1 MTSPNNEVNEKF
13 LFQDNYKLLFDN
25 TPISIVL
32 IDFDGKIVE
41 VNSATLNLFGSKRE
55 NLIDLKFTDLYA
67 VPENEMPRMKKIF
80 THLFSGGIFGPE
92 DIQIH
97 NQDKKLIWVNV
108 IASKIELDKISYI
121 QVLTQDI
128 SQRKILEREVNE
140 SEKRYR
146 GLYESSPNSLTVTNS
161 KGVIL
166 NVNSATEKIFGYT
179 KREVIGKKFTDLG
192 IYSPE
197 QFEIFKNNY
206 KETLAGKKIEPQ
218 DIKIKRKNGTF
229 AWINVQNSLK
239 KINGEILV
247 EGIAQDITDR
257 KSAEKKLRE
266 SEERYRNLAD
276 SLPEVIFEINLSFT
290 LTYTNSIA
298 SKVFGYTSQEF
309 KEGRTIFDFV
319 PLEDKESLLKQTKQI
334 FRGEYLKPL
343 QTRLRRKD
351 GTFFFAHIHASR
363 IFKDKSVSGVRCI
376 IHDITDLKNT
386 QKKIK
391 ESEEKYRLLSENAN
405 DLITVVDNDLKIDY
419 INEKAHKRLMGYS
432 SADFIGKT
440 ALDFVHPEDRKLIIK
455 AFNEGDGSIEVR
467 IKKKNGRYVWME
479 SSGKFYK
486 NPDGKNYVLTISRD
500 ISERKEA
507 AQKLIESEKKYKEL
521 ANSLPEVIFEIDL
534 KFKLVYTNAIASKI
548 FGYSHEEFKKGLN
561 VFDFI
566 LEGDRD
572 EVIRNLSLIF
582 RGKTVDPLIMQLKKK
597 DGTIFYGSLNATP
610 IYKGTTI
617 IGMRSIIHD
626 VTEMVK
632 AEERIKESEEQFRT
646 ISEQSLMGISIIQEE
661 SVKYVNKTLA
671 HILGYSLEEMLNW
684 GQGEFFKTIHPEDKK
699 KVIEFA
705 TKIENQDDAVVQYY
719 EARGIHRD
727 GNTIWLEVYN
737 KQIKFQNKPA
747 FLVSYIDIT
756 ERKKAKE
763 ELRQSEEKY
772 RFLFEKSP
780 VSILL
785 INTKGKIV
793 DCNPALEKLIEYDR
807 TELIGHKFSNLSFIL
822 PKYLPQLLKRLKQI
836 SDGENIPSIHIQLI
850 KKDGS
855 LIWVNYESSLVKM
868 GEKRYIMVMGHDIS
882 DTKELE
888 IKLMQLNEMRKEFID
903 RASHELKTPITTVYG
918 AYQLLDLL
926 HKDKFNPEQLE
937 LLEMAS
943 IGTKRIKKL
952 VDDLLDVSLLESKT
966 FKVNKSRT
974 DLSNIII
981 NCIKEMK
988 YFSNKRNHEIDIDI
1002 LPELNMNIDE
1012 SRIELV
1018 FTNLISNAIKY
1029 TPSNGKIQ
1037 IKMQSDGKFAQVK
1050 ISDSGVGLSS
1060 EEIKALFKKFSTI
1073 ESSLKK
1079 DLDMDL
1085 GSTGLGLFLSKE
1097 IINLHGGEIW
1107 AESEGKG
1114 KGSTFIVKIP
1124 IGS

>member
-1 MTSPNNEVNEKF
+1 LTDPNNRISEIIAH
-13 LFQDNYKLLFDN
+13 QDNYNLLLDN
-25 TPISIVL
+25 IPISIVL
-32 IDFDGKIVE
+32 VDSNGQIVDI
-41 VNSATLNLFGSKRE
+41 NSATEKLFGFKRDH
-55 NLIDLKFTDLYA
+55 LIGFKIAELYA
-67 VPENEMPRMKKIF
+67 LPSPNKISINKMF
-80 THLFSGGIFGPE
+80 DQLLKGGIFGPV
-92 DIQIH
+92 DIQIY
-97 NQDKKLIWVNV
+97 DKHKNLIWVNV
-108 IASKIELDKISYI
+108 IASKIEIAKKNYI

-128 SQRKILEREVNE
+128 SQRKILEQEVQESEVKYRLLFENMNAGFAYHDVVVNE
-140 SEKRYR
+140 DNKPIDYRYIEANIQFEKMT
-146 GLYESSPNSLTVTNS
+146 LTVEDYS
-161 KGVIL
+161 EAIDRWFKVSG
-166 NVNSATEKIFGYT
+166 
-179 KREVIGKKFTDLG
+179 
-192 IYSPE
+192 YSP
-197 QFEIFKNNY
+197 
-206 KETLAGKKIEPQ
+206 KK
-218 DIKIKRKNGTF
+218 GFFAVTF
-229 AWINVQNSLK
+229 N
-239 KINGEILV
+239 
-247 EGIAQDITDR
+247 DITDR
-257 KSAEKKLRE
+257 KRAEQKLKE
-266 SEERYRNLAD
+266 SEERYRNLAE
-276 SLPEVIFEINLSFT
+276 SLPEVIFEIDISFKI
-290 LTYTNSIA
+290 TYTNSIA
-298 SKVFGYTSQEF
+298 SKVFGYTSEEF
-309 KEGRTIFDFV
+309 EEGKNIFDFV
-319 PLEDKESLLKQTKQI
+319 PGEDKELLLRQTKQI
-334 FRGEYLKPL
+334 FRGEYLKSL
-343 QTRLRRKD
+343 QTRLKRKD
-351 GTFFFAHIHASR
+351 GTLFFADIHASR
-363 IFKDKSVSGVRCI
+363 IFNEGSVSGVRCI

-432 SADFIGKT
+432 SEEIIGKK
-440 ALDFVHPEDRKLIIK
+440 ALDFVYPEDRELIIK
-455 AFNEGDGSIEVR
+455 AFNDGDGSIEAR
-467 IKKKNGRYVWME
+467 IRNKSGQYIWME
-479 SSGKFYK
+479 TSGKFYK
-486 NPDGKNYVLTISRD
+486 NSDGKNYVLTISRD

-507 AQKLIESEKKYKEL
+507 AQKLIESEKKYKDL
-521 ANSLPEVIFEIDL
+521 ANSLPEVIFEIDS

-566 LEGDRD
+566 LERDRD

-597 DGTIFYGSLNATP
+597 DGTIFHGSLNVTP

-646 ISEQSLMGISIIQEE
+646 ISEQSLMGISIIQEDR
-661 SVKYVNKTLA
+661 VKYVNKTLA
-671 HILGYSLEEMLNW
+671 HILGYSIKEILNW
-684 GQGEFFKTIHPEDKK
+684 GQGEFFKTIHHEDKK
-699 KVIEFA
+699 KIIEFSL
-705 TKIENQDDAVVQYY
+705 KSENQDDTNVQYY

-727 GNTIWLEVYN
+727 GSTIWLEIYN
-737 KQIKFQNKPA
+737 KHITFQNKPA

-756 ERKKAKE
+756 EKKKAKE

-785 INTKGKIV
+785 INKKGKIE
-793 DCNPALEKLIEYDR
+793 DCNPALEKLINYER
-807 TELIGHKFSNLSFIL
+807 SELIGKRYGRL
-822 PKYLPQLLKRLKQI
+822 PIIPTEYLPLLLERLKKI
-836 SDGENIPSIHIQLI
+836 ANGEIIPSIDIQLR
-850 KKDGS
+850 KKNGD
-855 LIWVNYESSLVKM
+855 LVWVDINSSLVKL
-868 GEKRYIMVMGHDIS
+868 GDKTYIMVMGHDIS

-888 IKLMQLNEMRKEFID
+888 MKLTELNEMRKEFID

-926 HKDKFNPEQLE
+926 HKDKFDSEQLE

-966 FKVNKSRT
+966 FKVNKSRSN
-974 DLSNIII
+974 LSNIII

-1060 EEIKALFKKFSTI
+1060 EEIKDLFKKFSTI

-1097 IINLHGGEIW
+1097 IIKLHGGEIW

>member
-1 MTSPNNEVNEKF
+1 MTHPNNRITETIS
-13 LFQDNYKLLFDN
+13 LQDNYKLLFDK

-32 IDFDGKIVE
+32 VDSNGHIVDI
-41 VNSATLNLFGSKRE
+41 NSATENIFGFERKD
-55 NLIDLKFTDLYA
+55 LIGFKFAELYMLPAEDKIPMNKVFEQLLK
-67 VPENEMPRMKKIF
+67 
-80 THLFSGGIFGPE
+80 GGIFGPE
-92 DIQIH
+92 DIQIY
-97 NQDKKLIWVNV
+97 DKHKNLIWVNV
-108 IASKIELDKISYI
+108 IASKIEIEKKNYI

-128 SQRKILEREVNE
+128 SQRKILEQEVDE

-146 GLYESSPNSLTVTNS
+146 GLYEASPYSLTVTNS

-166 NVNSATEKIFGYT
+166 NVNSATEKIFGYS
-179 KREVIGKKFTDLG
+179 KREVRGKNYYELG
-192 IYSPE
+192 IFPPE
-197 QFEIFKNNY
+197 QIEIFKKNY
-206 KETLAGKKIEPQ
+206 KEALAGKKIESQ
-218 DIKIKRKNGTF
+218 EIRIKRKDGTF

-239 KINGEILV
+239 KINNEILI
-247 EGIAQDITDR
+247 EGITHDITDR
-257 KSAEKKLRE
+257 KNAEKQLRE
-266 SEERYRNLAD
+266 SEERYRNLTD
-276 SLPEVIFEINLSFT
+276 SLPEVIFEVDLSFT
-290 LTYTNSIA
+290 ITYTNSIA
-298 SKVFGYTSQEF
+298 SKVFGYTIQEF
-309 KEGRTIFDFV
+309 NEGITIFDFV
-319 PLEDKESLLKQTKQI
+319 SLEDKELLLKQTKQI
-334 FRGEYLKPL
+334 FRGEFVKPL

-351 GTFFFAHIHASR
+351 GTFFFADIHASR
-363 IFKDKSVSGVRCI
+363 IFKENSVSGVRCI

-386 QKKIK
+386 QIKIK
-391 ESEEKYRLLSENAN
+391 DSEEKYRLLSENAK
-405 DLITVVDNDLKIDY
+405 DLITVVDNHLKIDY
-419 INEKAHKRLMGYS
+419 INEKAHLKLMGYS
-432 SADFIGKT
+432 SEDLIGKKS
-440 ALDFVHPEDRKLIIK
+440 LDLIHPEDRELVVK
-455 AFNEGDGSIEVR
+455 ALKEKYNSIEVR
-467 IKKKNGRYVWME
+467 IKNKNGGYIWMDTTAE
-479 SSGKFYK
+479 FYK
-486 NPDGKNYVLTISRD
+486 NRDGKNYVLTISRD

-534 KFKLVYTNAIASKI
+534 KFKLVYTNSIASKI
-548 FGYSHEEFKKGLN
+548 FGYSHEEFKKGLS

-566 LEGDRD
+566 LEEEKD

-597 DGTIFYGSLNATP
+597 DGTFFYGSLNATP
-610 IYKGTTI
+610 IYRDTKI
-617 IGMRSIIHD
+617 IGMRSVIHD

-661 SVKYVNKTLA
+661 NVKYVNKTLA
-671 HILGYSLEEMLNW
+671 YILGYSLEEMLNW
-684 GQGEFFKTIHPEDKK
+684 GQGEFFKTIHPEDKR

-705 TKIENQDDAVVQYY
+705 TKIENQDGASVQFY
-719 EARGIHRD
+719 EARGIHKD
-727 GNTIWLEVYN
+727 GSTIWLEVYN
-737 KQIKFQNKPA
+737 KHITFQNKPA

-785 INTKGKIV
+785 IDSKGKIE
-793 DCNPALEKLIEYDR
+793 DCNLALEKLVNYER
-807 TELIGHKFSNLSFIL
+807 SELIGKNYGRLSIVL
-822 PKYLPQLLKRLKQI
+822 PEYLPILLKRQKKI
-836 SDGENIPSIHIQLI
+836 IDGESIPTIDIQLK

-855 LIWVNYESSLVKM
+855 LVWVNIDSSLVKL
-868 GEKRYIMVMGHDIS
+868 GEKTLLLVMVHNIS
-882 DTKELE
+882 ETKELE
-888 IKLMQLNEMRKEFID
+888 IKLKELNEMRKQFID

-952 VDDLLDVSLLESKT
+952 VDDLLDVSLLESKK
-966 FKVNKSRT
+966 FKINKVRS

-981 NCIKEMK
+981 NCVKEMK

-1002 LPELNMNIDE
+1002 LPELFMNIDE

-1037 IKMQSDGKFAQVK
+1037 IKMQSDGKFAQIE

-1060 EEIKALFKKFSTI
+1060 KEIKDLFKKFSTI
-1073 ESSLKK
+1073 ESPLKK

-1114 KGSTFIVKIP
+1114 KGSIFIVKIP

>member
-1 MTSPNNEVNEKF
+1 MTSPNNKVEKKF
-13 LFQDNYKLLFDN
+13 FIQDNYKLLFDKS
-25 TPISIVL
+25 PISIVL
-32 IDFDGKIVE
+32 LDTTGQIVE
-41 VNSATLNLFGSKRE
+41 VNTATLDIFGFVRE
-55 NLIDLKFTDLYA
+55 DLIGHNYNNIWILTADVEIHIEEIFSYLLK
-67 VPENEMPRMKKIF
+67 
-80 THLFSGGIFGPE
+80 GGIYGPE
-92 DIQIH
+92 DVQID
-97 NQDKKLIWVNV
+97 NKDKKPVWVSV
-108 IASKIELDKISYI
+108 IASKIELDEKSYI
-121 QVLTQDI
+121 QIITQDI
-128 SQRKILEREVNE
+128 SRRKILEQEIIE
-140 SEKRYR
+140 SEERYR
-146 GLYESSPNSLTVTNS
+146 VLYESSPYSLTVADS

-166 NVNSATEKIFGYT
+166 NLNATTEKIFGF
-179 KREVIGKKFTDLG
+179 KKNEAIGKRYTDLG
-192 IYSPE
+192 IFSPE
-197 QFEIFKNNY
+197 QIELFKNNY
-206 KETLAGKKIEPQ
+206 EEALKGKKLKPL
-218 DIKIKRKNGTF
+218 DLKIKRKDRTI
-229 AWINVQNSLK
+229 AWISVQNSLK
-239 KINGEILV
+239 KIGNEILI
-247 EGIAQDITDR
+247 EGIARDITER
-257 KSAEKKLRE
+257 KNAEAKLKQ
-266 SEERYRNLAD
+266 SEEKYRILAD
-276 SLPEVIFEINLSFT
+276 SLPEVIFEIDLAFNI
-290 LTYTNSIA
+290 TYTNSIA
-298 SKVFGYTSQEF
+298 SKVFGYTTEEF
-309 KEGRTIFDFV
+309 RNGMNIFQFV
-319 PLEDKESLLKQTKQI
+319 SPEDKELVLKQTKQI
-334 FRGEYLKPL
+334 FRGDYIKPL
-343 QTRLRRKD
+343 AVKLKRKN
-351 GTFFFAHIHASR
+351 GAHFFANIYASR
-363 IFKDKSVSGVRCI
+363 IFKDDKVIGVRCI

-386 QKKIK
+386 QIKIK
-391 ESEEKYRLLSENAN
+391 DSEEKYRLLSENAK
-405 DLITVVDNDLKIDY
+405 DLITVVDNHLKIDY
-419 INEKAHKRLMGYS
+419 INEKAHLKLMGYS
-432 SADFIGKT
+432 SEDLIGKKS
-440 ALDFVHPEDRKLIIK
+440 LDLIHPEDRELVIK
-455 AFNEGDGSIEVR
+455 ALKEKYNSIEVR
-467 IKKKNGRYVWME
+467 IKNKNGGYIWMDTTAE
-479 SSGKFYK
+479 FYK
-486 NPDGKNYVLTISRD
+486 NRDGKNYVLTISRD

-534 KFKLVYTNAIASKI
+534 KFKLVYTNSIASKI
-548 FGYSHEEFKKGLN
+548 FGYSHEEFKKGLS

-566 LEGDRD
+566 LEEEKD

-597 DGTIFYGSLNATP
+597 DGTFFYGSLNATP
-610 IYKGTTI
+610 IYRDTKI
-617 IGMRSIIHD
+617 IGMRSVIHD

-661 SVKYVNKTLA
+661 NVKYVNKTLA
-671 HILGYSLEEMLNW
+671 YILGYSLEEMLNW
-684 GQGEFFKTIHPEDKK
+684 GQGEFFKTIHPEDKR

-705 TKIENQDDAVVQYY
+705 TKIENQDGTSVQFY
-719 EARGIHRD
+719 EARGIHKD
-727 GNTIWLEVYN
+727 GSTIWLDVYN
-737 KQIKFQNKPA
+737 KHITFQNKPA

-785 INTKGKIV
+785 IDSKGKIE
-793 DCNPALEKLIEYDR
+793 DCNPALEKLVNYER
-807 TELIGHKFSNLSFIL
+807 SELIGKNYGRLSIVL
-822 PKYLPQLLKRLKQI
+822 PEYLPILLKRQKKI
-836 SDGENIPSIHIQLI
+836 IDGESIPTIDIQLK

-855 LIWVNYESSLVKM
+855 LVWVNIDSSLVKL
-868 GEKRYIMVMGHDIS
+868 GEKTLLLVMVHNIS
-882 DTKELE
+882 ETKELE
-888 IKLMQLNEMRKEFID
+888 IKLKELNEMRKQFID

-952 VDDLLDVSLLESKT
+952 VDDLLDVSLLESKK
-966 FKVNKSRT
+966 FKINKVRS

-981 NCIKEMK
+981 NCVKEMK

-1002 LPELNMNIDE
+1002 LPELFMNIDE

-1037 IKMQSDGKFAQVK
+1037 IKMQSDGKFAQIE

-1060 EEIKALFKKFSTI
+1060 KEIKDLFKKFSTI
-1073 ESSLKK
+1073 ESPLKK

-1114 KGSTFIVKIP
+1114 KGSIFIVKIP

>member
-1 MTSPNNEVNEKF
+1 MTSPNNKVEENF
-13 LFQDNYKLLFDN
+13 LLQDNYKLLFDN

-32 IDFDGKIVE
+32 INLNGHIVE
-41 VNSATLNLFGSKRE
+41 VNSTTLNIFGFKRE
-55 NLIDLKFTDLYA
+55 NLINLKFTDLYA
-67 VPENEMPRMKKIF
+67 VPEEEMTRMKKVF

-92 DIQIH
+92 DIQIY
-97 NQDKKLIWVNV
+97 NQDKNLIWVNV
-108 IASKIELDKISYI
+108 IASKIELDKKSYI

-128 SQRKILEREVNE
+128 SQRKILEREVIE

-166 NVNSATEKIFGYT
+166 NVNSATEKIFGFT

-192 IYSPE
+192 IFSPE

-218 DIKIKRKNGTF
+218 DIKIKRKDGTF
-229 AWINVQNSLK
+229 AWISVQNSLK

-257 KSAEKKLRE
+257 KNAEKKLRE
-266 SEERYRNLAD
+266 SEERFRNLAD
-276 SLPEVIFEINLSFT
+276 SLPEVIFEIDLSFT
-290 LTYTNSIA
+290 ISYTNSIA
-298 SKVFGYTSQEF
+298 SKIFGYTSEEF
-309 KEGRTIFDFV
+309 EEGKNIFDFV
-319 PLEDKESLLKQTKQI
+319 APEDKELLLKQTKQI
-334 FRGEYLKPL
+334 FRGEYVKPL

-351 GTFFFAHIHASR
+351 GTLFFAYIHASR
-363 IFKDKSVSGVRCI
+363 IFKENSVSGIRCL
-376 IHDITDLKNT
+376 IHDITELKKT
-386 QKKIK
+386 QEKIK
-391 ESEEKYRLLSENAN
+391 ESEEKYKLLSENAL
-405 DLITVVDNDLKIDY
+405 DLITVVNDNLKIDY
-419 INEKAHKRLMGYS
+419 INEKAHKKLMGYS
-432 SADFIGKT
+432 SEDLIGKNSLDFI
-440 ALDFVHPEDRKLIIK
+440 HPEDRELAVRAISKK
-455 AFNEGDGSIEVR
+455 DSSIEVR
-467 IKKKNGRYVWME
+467 IKNSSGKYVWME
-479 SSGKFYK
+479 TSGKFY
-486 NPDGKNYVLTISRD
+486 NNREGKNLVLTISRD

-534 KFKLVYTNAIASKI
+534 KFKLAYTNAISSKI

-572 EVIRNLSLIF
+572 EVVRNLSLIF
-582 RGKTVDPLIMQLKKK
+582 RGKTVDPLIMRLKKK

-617 IGMRSIIHD
+617 VGMRSIIHD

-661 SVKYVNKTLA
+661 KVIYVNKTLA
-671 HILGYSLEEMLNW
+671 HILGYSIKEMLNW
-684 GQGEFFKTIHPEDKK
+684 GQGEFFKTIHPEDKR

-705 TKIENQDDAVVQYY
+705 TKAENQDEPRVQYY
-719 EARGIHRD
+719 EARGIHSD
-727 GNTIWLEVYN
+727 GSTIWLEIYN
-737 KQIKFQNKPA
+737 KHITFQNNPA

-763 ELRQSEEKY
+763 ELRESEEKY

-785 INTKGKIV
+785 INKKGKIE
-793 DCNPALEKLIEYDR
+793 DCNPALEKLLNYERSEI
-807 TELIGHKFSNLSFIL
+807 IGKRYGRL
-822 PKYLPQLLKRLKQI
+822 PIVPSEYLPILLERLKRI
-836 SDGENIPSIHIQLI
+836 TNGEIIPSIDIQL
-850 KKDGS
+850 KKKGGE
-855 LIWVNYESSLVKM
+855 LIWVNLGSSLVKV
-868 GEKRYIMVMGHDIS
+868 GGNTYIMVMGHDIS
-882 DTKELE
+882 DTKKIEL
-888 IKLMQLNEMRKEFID
+888 KLKELNEMRKEFID

-926 HKDKFNPEQLE
+926 HKDKFDSEQLE

-966 FKVNKSRT
+966 FKVNKSKSN
-974 DLSNIII
+974 LSNIII

-1037 IKMQSDGKFAQVK
+1037 INMQSDGKFAQVK

-1060 EEIKALFKKFSTI
+1060 EEIKHLFKKFSTI
-1073 ESSLKK
+1073 ESPLKK

-1097 IINLHGGEIW
+1097 IIELHGGEIW
-1107 AESEGKG
+1107 VESEGKG
-1114 KGSTFIVKIP
+1114 KGSTFTVKIP

>member
-1 MTSPNNEVNEKF
+1 LTHPNNRITDP
-13 LFQDNYKLLFDN
+13 LSFQDNYKLLFDK

-32 IDFDGKIVE
+32 IDLNGQIVDI
-41 VNSATLNLFGSKRE
+41 NSATENIFGFERKDIIGYEFSELFMFPMAGKIPM
-55 NLIDLKFTDLYA
+55 NKVFDQLLK
-67 VPENEMPRMKKIF
+67 
-80 THLFSGGIFGPE
+80 GGIFGPE
-92 DIQIH
+92 DIQIYNKH
-97 NQDKKLIWVNV
+97 KNLIWVNV
-108 IASKIELDKISYI
+108 IASKIEIEKKIYV

-128 SQRKILEREVNE
+128 SQRKILEKEVRE

-146 GLYESSPNSLTVTNS
+146 VLYEASPNSLTLTNS
-161 KGVIL
+161 EGIIL
-166 NVNSATEKIFGYT
+166 NVNSATEMIFGYT
-179 KREVIGKKFTDLG
+179 KREVIGKNYTDLG

-197 QFEIFKNNY
+197 QIKILKNIY
-206 KETLAGKKIEPQ
+206 KEALAGIKIEPQ
-218 DIKIKRKNGTF
+218 DFKIKRKNGTF
-229 AWINVQNSLK
+229 AWINLQNSLK
-239 KINGEILV
+239 EINGEILI
-247 EGIAQDITDR
+247 EGIVQDITDR
-257 KSAEKKLRE
+257 KKAEKLLRE

-276 SLPEVIFEINLSFT
+276 SLPEVIFEIDLSFT
-290 LTYTNSIA
+290 ITYTNSIA
-298 SKVFGYTSQEF
+298 SKVFGYTNQEF
-309 KEGRTIFDFV
+309 KEGKTVFDFV
-319 PLEDKESLLKQTKQI
+319 TLEDKELLLKQTKQI
-334 FRGEYLKPL
+334 FRGEFVKPL
-343 QTRLRRKD
+343 QARLKRKD
-351 GTFFFAHIHASR
+351 GTLFFAHIHASR
-363 IFKDKSVSGVRCI
+363 IFKENSVSGVRCI

-391 ESEEKYRLLSENAN
+391 ESEEKYRLLSENAR
-405 DLITVVDNDLKIDY
+405 DLITVIDNNLKIEY
-419 INEKAHKRLMGYS
+419 INEKAHKSLMGYS
-432 SADFIGKT
+432 LEDLIGKK
-440 ALDFVHPEDRKLIIK
+440 ALDFIHPEDQELIMKALNERYGSTETRVRKKSGEYI
-455 AFNEGDGSIEVR
+455 
-467 IKKKNGRYVWME
+467 WMDT
-479 SSGKFYK
+479 SAQFYK
-486 NPDGKNYVLTISRD
+486 NSDGKNYILTIARD
-500 ISERKEA
+500 ISERKES

-610 IYKGTTI
+610 IYKDNKI

-661 SVKYVNKTLA
+661 RVKYVNKTLA
-671 HILGYSLEEMLNW
+671 HILGYSIKEMLNW
-684 GQGEFFKTIHPEDKK
+684 GQGEFFKAIHPDDKRR
-699 KVIEFA
+699 VIEFA
-705 TKIENQDDAVVQYY
+705 TKNENQDDPSVQYY
-719 EARGIHRD
+719 EARGIHSD
-727 GNTIWLEVYN
+727 GSTIWLEIYN
-737 KQIKFQNKPA
+737 KHITFQNKPG

-785 INTKGKIV
+785 INTKGKIE
-793 DCNPALEKLIEYDR
+793 DCNPALEKLLKYER
-807 TELIGHKFSNLSFIL
+807 SELIGKSYSTL
-822 PKYLPQLLKRLKQI
+822 PFMPSKYLPVLLKRFKQI
-836 SDGENIPSIHIQLI
+836 SDGQSTPSIELQLI

-868 GEKRYIMVMGHDIS
+868 GDETYIMVMGHDIS

-888 IKLMQLNEMRKEFID
+888 MKLKDLNEMRKEFID

-926 HKDKFNPEQLE
+926 HKDKFDSEQLE

-966 FKVNKSRT
+966 FKVNKSRAN
-974 DLSNIII
+974 LSNIII

-1018 FTNLISNAIKY
+1018 FTNLISNAIKF
-1029 TPSNGKIQ
+1029 TPSKGKIQ
-1037 IKMQSDGKFAQVK
+1037 VKMQSDGKFAQVK

-1060 EEIKALFKKFSTI
+1060 EEIKNLFKKFSII
-1073 ESSLKK
+1073 ESPLKK

-1097 IINLHGGEIW
+1097 IIELHGGEIW

-1114 KGSTFIVKIP
+1114 KGSTFTVKIP